1 MTKAKP
7 YLCLNYLTSPQN
19 SCIKNE
25 THVREAEGIFKI
37 EVPDNVILV
46 SNNRKSL

>member
-1 MTKAKP
+1 MIDFSIVCRKWP
-7 YLCLNYLTSPQN
+7 YEYGP

-25 THVREAEGIFKI
+25 TYVREAEGIFKI